1 MVDRVQDFRN
11 ATFVEADF
19 TGAQF
24 RGVDLSGVK
33 ISDAY
38 LVDVEVSGHVQGVT
52 INGVDVTAYVEQQ
65 LDERHPIR
73 TLLRA
78 SDPEGLRRA
87 WSAVREMAEAT
98 LERARRLP
106 AEKLDESVDHEWSY
120 LQTLRH
126 LSYATDRWI
135 SGSVLAEPRSTHP
148 FDLPNPQH
156 DGLPP
161 DVFDIDARPSLE
173 QVLAVRRERVDG
185 VTRFL
190 AAATEEELAREVE
203 SPNGGMISVAR
214 CIQVVLR
221 EEWWHDQYANRDL
234 TILER

>member
-19 TGAQF
+19 SGAQF

-38 LVDVEVSGHVQGVT
+38 LVDVVISGHVQGVT
-52 INGVDVTAYVEQQ
+52 INGVDVTAYIEQQ

-73 TLLRA
+73 VLLRA
-78 SDPEGLRRA
+78 SDPDGMRRA
-87 WSAVREMAEAT
+87 WALVGEMADAT

-106 AEKLDESVDHEWSY
+106 AQQLDESVDHEWSY

-135 SGSVLAEPRSTHP
+135 SGPVLAEPQSTHP
-148 FDLPNPQH
+148 LDLPNPPH
-156 DGLPP
+156 DELPP
-161 DVFDIDARPSLE
+161 DVFDIDARPSLDD
-173 QVLAVRRERVDG
+173 VLAVRRERMDR

-190 AAATEEELAREVE
+190 VAATEAELSREVE
-203 SPNGGMISVAR
+203 SPNGGTISVVR
-214 CIQVVLR
+214 CIQVVFR

-234 TILER
+234 TILEQ